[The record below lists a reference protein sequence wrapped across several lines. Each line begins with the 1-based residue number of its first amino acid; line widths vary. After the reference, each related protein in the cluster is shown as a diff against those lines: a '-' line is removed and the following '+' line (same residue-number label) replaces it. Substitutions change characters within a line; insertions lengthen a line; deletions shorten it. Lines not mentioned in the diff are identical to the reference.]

1 LCELLQSFLSEQYKR
16 DVASTT
22 DTLLFPITGKKKCRM
37 NLATCNTV
45 VYRNLF
51 IIDLNYM
58 QSIKQLAD
66 NKIDHGCMSCLFSVC
81 IINSRGLQM
90 TPVWVVRALRIHL
103 QDRVYI

>member
-1 LCELLQSFLSEQYKR
+1 MIVCTLHIMCELLQSFLSEQYKR

-22 DTLLFPITGKKKCRM
+22 DTLLFPITGIKKCRM

-66 NKIDHGCMSCLFSVC
+66 NDIYHELYVLSFYVSV
-81 IINSRGLQM
+81 
-90 TPVWVVRALRIHL
+90 
-103 QDRVYI
+103 